1 MKKSS
6 FFILIL
12 LLAVKSFAQQIII
25 SNLQCEQKKDPLAI
39 NTASPHFSWQLQS
52 AQRNVLQTAYRILIA
67 DKIELLQKDSGNIW
81 DSKKI
86 NSNQSI
92 QIGYAIC

>member
-1 MKKSS
+1 MKRNI
-6 FFILIL
+6 FFILLIL
-12 LLAVKSFAQQIII
+12 LGIKSFAQQIII
-25 SNLQCEQKKDPLAI
+25 SNLQCEHKTNPLAI

-52 AQRNVLQTAYRILIA
+52 AQRNVLQKAYRILVA
-67 DKIELLQKDSGNIW
+67 DKMELLKKDSGNIW

-92 QIGYAIC
+92 QIFFKW